1 MMKILI
7 IMALSLCLSG
17 ISYAQSK
24 SETFAGIQKLLN
36 KAKGKKIMDLVGNDE
51 KIGDQVFSES
61 AISVTMVG
69 QGKYSSTWVSDYSDI
84 DWSGFNY
91 YLWPE
96 RSNDK
101 VKILRIE
108 FKNAVTYLHHV
119 KGEPGNSRTS
129 TSVDLYFLAKDYD
142 EMERLMKNGTR

>member
-1 MMKILI
+1 MKILI

-24 SETFAGIQKLLN
+24 SETFAGIQK
-36 KAKGKKIMDLVGNDE
+36 
-51 KIGDQVFSES
+51 
-61 AISVTMVG
+61 
-69 QGKYSSTWVSDYSDI
+69 
-84 DWSGFNY
+84 
-91 YLWPE
+91 
-96 RSNDK
+96 
-101 VKILRIE
+101 
-108 FKNAVTYLHHV
+108 LHHV